1 MTERKDAAVIWNPKY
16 ESMGRH
22 SLAQVQLERLQAT
35 LNRALRNV
43 AFYRESFA
51 RAAVKIDEVSRL
63 EDLAR
68 LPFTTKEDLRTSYPY
83 GMFAVPLRDIV
94 RIQSTSGTTG
104 TPVVVG
110 YTRNDLH
117 TWSECVARLLAAG
130 GMNEHDV
137 IQVAFTYGLFSGGFG
152 LHAGAERIGA
162 SVIPAST
169 GGLEKQARIMKDF
182 KTTALACTPSYAM
195 AIAATIEE
203 MGFAREELFL
213 RAGFFGAEPW
223 SEGLRTRLESTL
235 GITALDN
242 YGLTEVLGPGVAF
255 ECAHK
260 NGLHVNEDCFIP
272 EIVDPSTL
280 TVLPP
285 GSEGELV
292 LTTITKE
299 GFPLVRYRTG
309 DLCAVSPEPC
319 GCGRTLARMS
329 RIRGR
334 IDDMI
339 NMGAVKVFPSQIEQ
353 VILDVEGLQ
362 PHYEIVVDRAAGVDT
377 LEVRV
382 EISEDMPG
390 MDEMKRLQRFRLQI
404 EQSLVALL
412 DVPARVTL
420 VEPRTIARSEGGKS
434 RRVVDK
440 RQN

>member
-1 MTERKDAAVIWNPKY
+1 MIWNRNV
-16 ESMGRH
+16 ETMERE

-43 AFYRESFA
+43 TFYRESFA
-51 RAAVKIDEVSRL
+51 RSEVNGDEVRAL
-63 EDLAR
+63 ADLAR

-110 YTRNDLH
+110 YTRNDLK

-137 IQVAFTYGLFSGGFG
+137 MQVAFTYGLFSGGFG
-152 LHAGAERIGA
+152 LHAGAERLGA

-169 GGLEKQARIMKDF
+169 GGLEKQVRIMKDF

-195 AIAATIEE
+195 AIAATVVE
-203 MGFAREELFL
+203 MGVRPEELSL
-213 RAGFFGAEPW
+213 TKGFFGAEPW
-223 SEGLRTRLESTL
+223 SEGLRARLESGL

-242 YGLTEVLGPGVAF
+242 YGCTEVLGPGVSF
-255 ECAHK
+255 ECERK
-260 NGLHVNEDCFIP
+260 DGLHVNEDCFIA
-272 EIVDPSTL
+272 EIVDPATL

-299 GFPLVRYRTG
+299 GFPLLRYRTG
-309 DLCAVSPEPC
+309 DLCSVTAEPC
-319 GCGRTLARMS
+319 ACGRTFTRMT
-329 RIRGR
+329 RVRGR

-339 NMGAVKVFPSQIEQ
+339 IMGAVKVFPSQIEQ
-353 VILDVEGLQ
+353 VIMDVKGLP
-362 PHYEIVVDRAAGVDT
+362 PHYEIVVDRAAGIDT

-390 MDEMKRLQRFRLQI
+390 LDEMKKLEQFRTRIAQGLT
-404 EQSLVALL
+404 ALL
-412 DVPARVTL
+412 DIPAKVTL
-420 VEPRTIARSEGGKS
+420 VEPRTIPRSEGGKA

-440 RQN
+440 RQI

>member
-1 MTERKDAAVIWNPKY
+1 MRMIWNQKY
-16 ESMGRH
+16 ESMGRE

-43 AFYRESFA
+43 TFYGESFA
-51 RAAVKIDEVSRL
+51 RAGVKGDEVRSL

-68 LPFTTKEDLRTSYPY
+68 LPFTTKEDLHTSYPY

-104 TPVVVG
+104 TPVIVG
-110 YTRNDLH
+110 YTRNDLR

-130 GMNEHDV
+130 GISEHDV
-137 IQVAFTYGLFSGGFG
+137 VQVAFTYGLFSGGFG
-152 LHAGAERIGA
+152 LHAGAERLGA

-169 GGLEKQARIMKDF
+169 GGLEKQVRIMRDF

-195 AIAATIEE
+195 AIAATVAE
-203 MGFAREELFL
+203 MGVTRDELFL

-223 SEGLRTRLESTL
+223 SEGLRARLESSL

-255 ECAHK
+255 ECERK
-260 NGLHVNEDCFIP
+260 DGMHVNEDCFIA
-272 EIVDPSTL
+272 EVVDPSTL
-280 TVLPP
+280 EVVPP

-309 DLCAVSPEPC
+309 DLCTMIAETC

-339 NMGAVKVFPSQIEQ
+339 IMGAVKVFPSQIEQ
-353 VILDVEGLQ
+353 VILEVKGLQ
-362 PHYEIVVDRAAGVDT
+362 PHYEIIVDRAAGIDT

-390 MDEMKRLQRFRLQI
+390 LDEMKKLEQFRFRIAQGLA
-404 EQSLVALL
+404 ALL
-412 DVPARVTL
+412 DVPAKVTL
-420 VEPRTIARSEGGKS
+420 VEPRTIARSEGGKA

-440 RQN
+440 RQL

>member
-1 MTERKDAAVIWNPKY
+1 MIWNQKY
-16 ESMGRH
+16 ESMGRE

-43 AFYRESFA
+43 TFYGESFA
-51 RAAVKIDEVSRL
+51 RAGVKGDEVRSL

-68 LPFTTKEDLRTSYPY
+68 LPFTTKEDLHTSYPY
-83 GMFAVPLRDIV
+83 GMFAAPLRDIV

-104 TPVVVG
+104 TPVIVG
-110 YTRNDLH
+110 YTRNDLR

-130 GMNEHDV
+130 GISEHDV
-137 IQVAFTYGLFSGGFG
+137 VQVAFTYGLFSGGFG
-152 LHAGAERIGA
+152 LHAGAERLGA

-169 GGLEKQARIMKDF
+169 GGLEKQVRIMRDF

-195 AIAATIEE
+195 AIAATVAE
-203 MGFAREELFL
+203 MGVTRDELFL

-223 SEGLRTRLESTL
+223 SEGLRARLESSL

-255 ECAHK
+255 ECERK
-260 NGLHVNEDCFIP
+260 DGMHVNEDCFIA
-272 EIVDPSTL
+272 EVVDPSTL
-280 TVLPP
+280 EVVPP

-309 DLCAVSPEPC
+309 DLCTMIAETC

-339 NMGAVKVFPSQIEQ
+339 IMGAVKVFPSQIEQ
-353 VILDVEGLQ
+353 VILEVKGLQ
-362 PHYEIVVDRAAGVDT
+362 PHYEIIVDRAAGIDT

-390 MDEMKRLQRFRLQI
+390 LDEMKKLEQFRFRIAQGLA
-404 EQSLVALL
+404 ALL
-412 DVPARVTL
+412 DVPAKVTL
-420 VEPRTIARSEGGKS
+420 VEPRTIARSEGGKA

-440 RQN
+440 RQL

>member
-1 MTERKDAAVIWNPKY
+1 MTERKDAAVIWNQKY
-16 ESMGRH
+16 ESMGRE

-43 AFYRESFA
+43 TFYRESFD
-51 RAAVKIDEVSRL
+51 RAGVKGDEVRGL

-94 RIQSTSGTTG
+94 RIHSTSGTTG

-110 YTRNDLH
+110 YTRNDLR

-137 IQVAFTYGLFSGGFG
+137 VQVAFTYGLFSGGFG
-152 LHAGAERIGA
+152 LHAGAERLGA

-169 GGLEKQARIMKDF
+169 GGLEKQVRIMKDF

-195 AIAATIEE
+195 AIAATVVD
-203 MGFAREELFL
+203 MGVAREDLFL
-213 RAGFFGAEPW
+213 RTGFFGAEPW
-223 SEGLRTRLESTL
+223 SEGLRARLESTL

-255 ECAHK
+255 ECERK
-260 NGLHVNEDCFIP
+260 DGLHVNEDCFIA

-280 TVLPP
+280 EVLHA

-309 DLCAVSPEPC
+309 DLCAVTAEPC

-339 NMGAVKVFPSQIEQ
+339 IMGAVKVFPSQIEQ
-353 VILDVEGLQ
+353 VLLSVKGLQ
-362 PHYEIVVDRAAGVDT
+362 PHYEIVVDRTAGIDT

-390 MDEMKRLQRFRLQI
+390 LDEMKKLEQFRSRIAHGLA
-404 EQSLVALL
+404 ALL
-412 DVPARVTL
+412 DVPAKVTL

-440 RQN
+440 RQI

>member
-1 MTERKDAAVIWNPKY
+1 V
-16 ESMGRH
+16 
-22 SLAQVQLERLQAT
+22 
-35 LNRALRNV
+35 NRALRNV
-43 AFYRESFA
+43 TFYRESFA
-51 RAAVKIDEVSRL
+51 RAGVKGDEVSRL

-110 YTRNDLH
+110 YTRNDLRA
-117 TWSECVARLLAAG
+117 WSECVARLLAAG

-169 GGLEKQARIMKDF
+169 GSLPKQVTIMRDF

-195 AIAATIEE
+195 AIAATVEE
-203 MGFAREELFL
+203 MGVARGELFL
-213 RAGFFGAEPW
+213 QAGFFGAEPW
-223 SEGLRTRLESTL
+223 SESLRARLESTL

-255 ECAHK
+255 ECERK
-260 NGLHVNEDCFIP
+260 DGLHVNEDCFIA
-272 EIVDPSTL
+272 EIVDPATL
-280 TVLPP
+280 DALPP

-309 DLCAVSPEPC
+309 DLCSMNAEPC
-319 GCGRTLARMS
+319 ACGRTLARMS

-339 NMGAVKVFPSQIEQ
+339 IMGAVKVFPSQIEQ
-353 VILDVEGLQ
+353 VILEVKGLQ
-362 PHYEIVVDRAAGVDT
+362 PHYEIVVDRAAGIDT

-390 MDEMKRLQRFRLQI
+390 LDEMKKLEQFRSRIAQGLA
-404 EQSLVALL
+404 ALL
-412 DVPARVTL
+412 DIPAKVTL
-420 VEPRTIARSEGGKS
+420 VEPRTIARSEGGKT

-440 RQN
+440 RQI

>member
-1 MTERKDAAVIWNPKY
+1 MIWNQKY
-16 ESMGRH
+16 ESMGRE

-43 AFYRESFA
+43 TFYGESFA
-51 RAAVKIDEVSRL
+51 RAGVKGDEVRSL

-68 LPFTTKEDLRTSYPY
+68 LPFTTKEDLHTSYPY

-104 TPVVVG
+104 TPVIVG
-110 YTRNDLH
+110 YTRNDLR

-130 GMNEHDV
+130 GISEHDV
-137 IQVAFTYGLFSGGFG
+137 VQVAFTYGLFSGGFG
-152 LHAGAERIGA
+152 LHAGAERLGA

-169 GGLEKQARIMKDF
+169 GGLEKQVRIMRDF

-195 AIAATIEE
+195 AIAATVAE
-203 MGFAREELFL
+203 MGVTRDELFL

-223 SEGLRTRLESTL
+223 SEGLRARLESSL

-255 ECAHK
+255 ECERK
-260 NGLHVNEDCFIP
+260 DGMHVNEDCFIA
-272 EIVDPSTL
+272 EVVDPSTL
-280 TVLPP
+280 EVVPP

-309 DLCAVSPEPC
+309 DLCTMIAETC

-339 NMGAVKVFPSQIEQ
+339 IMGAVKVFPSQIEQ
-353 VILDVEGLQ
+353 VILEVKGLQ
-362 PHYEIVVDRAAGVDT
+362 PHYEIIVDRAAGIDT

-390 MDEMKRLQRFRLQI
+390 LDEMKKLEQFRFRIAQGLA
-404 EQSLVALL
+404 ALL
-412 DVPARVTL
+412 DVPAKVTL
-420 VEPRTIARSEGGKS
+420 VEPRTIARSEGGKA

-440 RQN
+440 RQL

>member
-1 MTERKDAAVIWNPKY
+1 MIWNEKSECMP
-16 ESMGRH
+16 RDA
-22 SLAQVQLERLQAT
+22 LAQAQLERLQAT

-51 RAAVKIDEVSRL
+51 RSGVNGDEVRAL
-63 EDLAR
+63 GDLAR

-110 YTRNDLH
+110 YTRNDLK
-117 TWSECVARLLAAG
+117 TRSECVARLLAAG
-130 GMNEHDV
+130 GMSEHDV
-137 IQVAFTYGLFSGGFG
+137 MQVAFTYGLFSGGFG

-169 GGLEKQARIMKDF
+169 GGLEKQVRIMKDF

-195 AIAATIEE
+195 AIAATVAE
-203 MGFAREELFL
+203 MGVSRGELFL

-223 SEGLRTRLESTL
+223 SEALRTRLESSL
-235 GITALDN
+235 GIIALDN
-242 YGLTEVLGPGVAF
+242 YGLTEVLGPGVSF
-255 ECAHK
+255 ECERK
-260 NGLHVNEDCFIP
+260 DGLHINEDCFLA
-272 EIVDPSTL
+272 EIVDPATL
-280 TVLPP
+280 RVLPH

-309 DLCAVSPEPC
+309 DLCSVTAEAC
-319 GCGRTLARMS
+319 ACGRTFARMS

-334 IDDMI
+334 MDDMI
-339 NMGAVKVFPSQIEQ
+339 IMGAVKVFPSQIEQ
-353 VILDVEGLQ
+353 VIMEVKGLQ
-362 PHYEIVVDRAAGVDT
+362 PHYEIIVDRAAGIDT

-382 EISEDMPG
+382 EISEEMPEL
-390 MDEMKRLQRFRLQI
+390 DEMKKL
-404 EQSLVALL
+404 EQVRSRISQGLASLL
-412 DVPARVTL
+412 DMPAKVTL
-420 VEPRTIARSEGGKS
+420 VEPRAMPRPEGGKV

-440 RQN
+440 RQI

>member
-1 MTERKDAAVIWNPKY
+1 MIWNQKAECMP
-16 ESMGRH
+16 RDA
-22 SLAQVQLERLQAT
+22 LAQAQLERLQAT

-51 RAAVKIDEVSRL
+51 RSGVKGDEVRTPG
-63 EDLAR
+63 DLAR

-104 TPVVVG
+104 TPVIVG
-110 YTRNDLH
+110 YTRNDLK

-130 GMNEHDV
+130 GMSEHDV
-137 IQVAFTYGLFSGGFG
+137 MQVAFTYGLFSGGFG
-152 LHAGAERIGA
+152 LHAGAERVGA

-169 GGLEKQARIMKDF
+169 GGLEKQVRIMKDF

-195 AIAATIEE
+195 AIATAVAE
-203 MGFAREELFL
+203 MGVARSELFL

-223 SEGLRTRLESTL
+223 SEGLRSRLESSL
-235 GITALDN
+235 GIVALDN
-242 YGLTEVLGPGVAF
+242 YGLTEVLGPGVSF
-255 ECAHK
+255 ECERK
-260 NGLHVNEDCFIP
+260 DGMHVNEDCFLA
-272 EIVDPSTL
+272 EIVDPATL
-280 TVLPP
+280 QVLPP

-309 DLCAVSPEPC
+309 DLCSLDVEPC
-319 GCGRTLARMS
+319 ACGRTFARMS

-339 NMGAVKVFPSQIEQ
+339 IMGAIKVFPSQIEQ
-353 VILDVEGLQ
+353 VIMEVKGLQ
-362 PHYEIVVDRAAGVDT
+362 PHYEIVVDRAGGIDS

-382 EISEDMPG
+382 EISEEMPE
-390 MDEMKRLQRFRLQI
+390 MDEMKKL
-404 EQSLVALL
+404 EQVRARIAQGLAALL
-412 DVPARVTL
+412 DMPAKVTL
-420 VEPRTIARSEGGKS
+420 VEPRAIARPEGGKT

-440 RQN
+440 RQI